1 MRFLISVI
9 ILIVLPQTSF
19 TQRVAL
25 LNLNFQSPILYTDSV
40 TIEQVN
46 SGYFPIE
53 EVSIDTFLANLKYIK
68 TILGVRQRAK
78 MEYFELR
85 AGVTKFKISRVPF
98 AYGDRYK
105 IKVQSKVKEIESIFS
120 LTDIDKSNSKNSAYI
135 GKVMGYILNNFSLF
149 KSPDQIQPK
158 IYEVKVI
165 SDH

>member
-40 TIEQVN
+40 TIEQVS

-78 MEYFELR
+78 MEYF
-85 AGVTKFKISRVPF
+85 
-98 AYGDRYK
+98 
-105 IKVQSKVKEIESIFS
+105 
-120 LTDIDKSNSKNSAYI
+120 
-135 GKVMGYILNNFSLF
+135 
-149 KSPDQIQPK
+149 
-158 IYEVKVI
+158 
-165 SDH
+165 